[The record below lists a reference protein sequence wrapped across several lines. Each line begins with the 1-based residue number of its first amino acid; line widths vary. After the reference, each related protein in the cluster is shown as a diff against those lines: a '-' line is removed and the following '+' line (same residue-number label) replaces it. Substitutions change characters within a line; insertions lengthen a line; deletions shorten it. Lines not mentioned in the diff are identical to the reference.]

1 MRTLRGRPV
10 DRPAVCFYE
19 LNGLD
24 ENPADDDP
32 FNIYS
37 DPSWKPLIDLTREKT
52 DRIVMR
58 SVQFLGAPTDPVQER
73 TRCEQRTDANG
84 SLFVRTTIQAD
95 GRTLSRLTRRDPDI
109 NTIWTVEPL
118 LKDEEDLLAWLDL
131 PQAPFGGRPDVRGVL
146 DAEEQLG
153 ETGIVMIDTP
163 DPLCDVAEMFE
174 MGQYTIVA
182 MMQGSLMHRA
192 LEKAA
197 RLLLPQVEAISEAL
211 PGRLWRIHG
220 PEYASP
226 PYLPPRLFAE
236 YVTRYVT
243 PMVRAIHRHG
253 GFARIHSHGRLKDVL
268 DHIVAT
274 GCDGLDPIEPPP
286 QGDVQLAYVRERYGE
301 RLVLFGNLEV
311 ADIECLPT
319 EAFAEKVVR
328 ALREGTAGQGRG
340 FVLMPSACPYGRRLA
355 DRALRNYETMIRIVE
370 GWDVGNSAAE
380 GLP

>member
-1 MRTLRGRPV
+1 MRTVRGQPV

-37 DPSWKPLIDLTREKT
+37 DPSWKPLLDLTREKT

-58 SVQFLGAPTDPVQER
+58 SVQFLGAPPDPVQEI

-84 SLFVRTTIQAD
+84 NLFVRTTIQAG

-131 PQAPFGGRPDVRGVL
+131 PQASFGGRPDVRGVL

-286 QGDVQLAYVRERYGE
+286 QGDVPLAYVRERYGE

-319 EAFAEKVVR
+319 EAFAEKVFR

-370 GWDVGNSAAE
+370 GWDVGNSTAE

>member
-1 MRTLRGRPV
+1 MT
-10 DRPAVCFYE
+10 
-19 LNGLD
+19 
-24 ENPADDDP
+24 
-32 FNIYS
+32 
-37 DPSWKPLIDLTREKT
+37 
-52 DRIVMR
+52 
-58 SVQFLGAPTDPVQER
+58 QE
-73 TRCEQRTDANG
+73 
-84 SLFVRTTIQAD
+84 
-95 GRTLSRLTRRDPDI
+95 
-109 NTIWTVEPL
+109 
-118 LKDEEDLLAWLDL
+118 
-131 PQAPFGGRPDVRGVL
+131 
-146 DAEEQLG
+146 
-153 ETGIVMIDTP
+153 
-163 DPLCDVAEMFE
+163 
-174 MGQYTIVA
+174 
-182 MMQGSLMHRA
+182 SLMHRA

-197 RLLLPQVEAISEAL
+197 RLLLPQVEAISGAL

-286 QGDVQLAYVRERYGE
+286 QGDVSLAYVRERYGE

-311 ADIECLPT
+311 ADIECLST

-328 ALREGTAGQGRG
+328 ALREGTAGEGRG